1 MEGLLSFE
9 VRMTTAL
16 RGRAHIKLDPKGR
29 LSLPTSFRSS
39 LGRSTKVV
47 LTNNTLH
54 GQNFLDLFPFT
65 EWLKLEKKV
74 ATWPALKPEVVAFQR
89 YYVSS
94 AEVTELDS
102 QGRLLVPQH
111 FRDYAELKEDL
122 VLAGMGSKIEI
133 WSQKKWGQLLGDI
146 EKDFTR
152 ITQVL
157 ADL

>member
-1 MEGLLSFE
+1 
-9 VRMTTAL
+9 
-16 RGRAHIKLDPKGR
+16 
-29 LSLPTSFRSS
+29 
-39 LGRSTKVV
+39 
-47 LTNNTLH
+47 
-54 GQNFLDLFPFT
+54 
-65 EWLKLEKKV
+65 
-74 ATWPALKPEVVAFQR
+74 LKPEVVAFQR